1 MSEIGKDAARAWDAI
16 KGVGSDAFK
25 ALDDTYAKTKA
36 EMLAPAQPR
45 PVAAQKV
52 VEEPN
57 PVVTLVTAAL
67 ILGAM
72 VAAYVLWLRPKRD
85 PEREAARRVLRRSGG
100 DDVL

>member
-1 MSEIGKDAARAWDAI
+1 MSEIGRDAARVWDAV

-36 EMLAPAQPR
+36 EMMAPAPR
-45 PVAAQKV
+45 PVAAKKV

-85 PEREAARRVLRRSGG
+85 PGREAARRVLRRSGG